1 MSTKTIDVKV
11 MADPGTEFVI
21 SDSQRLRIQSGAGQR
36 DFKLPPGIYKARFM
50 AGGLSRDELFE
61 VDEQPVTL
69 RAPRFEIASPVPLA
83 GTSTTHEYHEY
94 PARQLATLPP
104 VTLGK
109 GSEVALLVRDSRKRW
124 NVGPPSEPWRGLL
137 LQSLA
142 GVTEYNFGTD
152 GLRDAD
158 RGFGAVR
165 IEVEP
170 GTFLLTLWR
179 EKASAWQLPVTATA
193 GWRTTVY
200 LDCTGEDGDRKP
212 DLHGASVIISRLQD
226 EFLPE
231 DPVLK
236 LAELAKLALQKGR
249 ASVDAAALSRMMSD
263 KFTYPMLGI
272 LAAHVLLLEAKPDL
286 GTLKT
291 VLKNL
296 DGLIPG
302 HPDVLALHCGLSR
315 LESVQAL
322 ENATLSGPPMLRS
335 SWEMLVEAS
344 SRYPNLMPMD
354 DEWMQYTSTLSGS
367 QVWLVWQRPR
377 SEQSAGTFFAKPGRF
392 TAEAGWHP
400 GWEVSRARRVL
411 VSENERRNPDQLA
424 AIWSP
429 FHDALKDPSIARN
442 PLQSAVRRSLVSFL
456 DERSESPGAVL
467 TLEALARDLR
477 VPAGVLIQAANALLG
492 DVRGQVLQEMDL
504 MVAAEEPPPEETP
517 PAAAGA

>member
-1 MSTKTIDVKV
+1 MSTQTIAVTV
-11 MADPGTEFVI
+11 IADPGTEFVI

-36 DFKLPPGIYKARFM
+36 HFKLPPGIYKARFM
-50 AGGLSRDELFE
+50 AGGLSHDELFE

-69 RAPRFEIASPVPLA
+69 HAPTLEIASPVPLT
-83 GTSTTHEYHEY
+83 GTSTTHEYHEH
-94 PARQLATLPP
+94 PARQLARLPP

-109 GSEVALLVRDSRKRW
+109 GSEIAVLVRDSRKQW
-124 NVGPPSEPWRGLL
+124 NVGPPSEPWRGVL

-142 GVTEYNFGTD
+142 GVTEYNFATD
-152 GLRDAD
+152 GLRDGD
-158 RGFGAVR
+158 RGFAAVR

-170 GTFLLTLWR
+170 GTFLLTRWR

-200 LDCTGEDGDRKP
+200 LDCTGEDGARQP

-249 ASVDAAALSRMMSD
+249 ASVDAAALSGMMSQ

-272 LAAHVLLLEAKPDL
+272 LAAHVLLLEPKPDL
-286 GTLKT
+286 ATLKI
-291 VLKNL
+291 VLANL
-296 DGLIPG
+296 GKLIPG

-315 LESVQAL
+315 HEPVQAL
-322 ENATLSGPPMLRS
+322 EHAALSGPPMLRS
-335 SWEMLVEAS
+335 SWEMLVDAS
-344 SRYPNLMPMD
+344 AKYPHLMPLD
-354 DEWMQYTSTLSGS
+354 AEWLQYACALSGS

-377 SEQSAGTFFAKPGRF
+377 SEQSGGTFFTKPGMF
-392 TAEAGWHP
+392 TP
-400 GWEVSRARRVL
+400 RVQ
-411 VSENERRNPDQLA
+411 SNENERRNPNQLA

-429 FHDALKDPSIARN
+429 FHDALKDPSLARN
-442 PLQSAVRRSLVSFL
+442 PLQSAVRRSLLSFL
-456 DERSESPGAVL
+456 DERSESPDAVL

-477 VPAGVLIQAANALLG
+477 VPSGLVVQAANALLVN
-492 DVRGQVLQEMDL
+492 VRGRVPEMEL
-504 MVAAEEPPPEETP
+504 MEAAEADLPPEETP